1 MPFLEVQELGVHY
14 GGIMAVRRVDLAVEE
29 GQVFVVLG
37 PNGAGKTST
46 VRAISGLIRGSAGRV
61 VFNGKDISRAPSHRI
76 ARAGLVMVPEGRRIF
91 APLSVEENLLIGGYA
106 NKDARNRESTLAS
119 CFEMFPVLRERRN
132 ERAGLLSGG
141 EQQMLAFGRAL
152 MADPKMILMDEPSMG
167 LSPAMVDQIMASVAA
182 IAARG
187 IAILMVEQNAAA
199 ALPVA
204 TDAVVL
210 ERGEIVLRGS
220 ARELASH
227 PDVVTAFLGES
238 AGSRSDH
245 DRTEV
250 AG

>member
-1 MPFLEVQELGVHY
+1 MSFLEVQELGVHY
-14 GGIMAVRRVDLAVEE
+14 GGILAVRRVDLSVEE
-29 GQVFVVLG
+29 GRVFVVLG

-61 VFNGKDISRAPSHRI
+61 VFNGKDISRAPSHKI

-91 APLSVEENLLIGGYA
+91 APLTVEENLLIGGYA
-106 NKDARNRESTLAS
+106 NKNAANRASTLAS
-119 CFEMFPVLRERRN
+119 CYEMFPVLQERRY

-167 LSPAMVDQIMASVAA
+167 LSPAMVDQVMASVAA

-220 ARELASH
+220 AAELASH

-238 AGSRSDH
+238 AGRSDH